1 MLWVSNMDYV
11 KAWII
16 SVCGAMLA
24 AAVFKILLSD
34 STLKKSVNV
43 FLSVFILFYTVI
55 PLQNYIKNSEFQ
67 SQGFENYTFEYE
79 EALSDSY
86 KKIIEE
92 SIKNICTELGAS
104 LRSIDIKSSV
114 DADGY
119 MVVESID
126 ISVNTNGT
134 SEKEKIKSE
143 ILKRLGF
150 EVNIA

>member
-1 MLWVSNMDYV
+1 MDYV

-55 PLQNYIKNSEFQ
+55 PLQNYIRNSKFQ

-79 EALSDSY
+79 EAISDSY

-92 SIKNICTELGAS
+92 SIKNICTELGTS

-126 ISVNTNGT
+126 ISVNTNDT

>member
-67 SQGFENYTFEYE
+67 SHGFENYTFEYE

-92 SIKNICTELGAS
+92 SIKNVCTELGTS
-104 LRSIDIKSSV
+104 LRSIYIKSSV

>member
-67 SQGFENYTFEYE
+67 SHGFENYTFEYE

-92 SIKNICTELGAS
+92 SIKNVCTELGTS
-104 LRSIDIKSSV
+104 LRSIYIKSSV

-150 EVNIA
+150 EVNID